1 MTYKK
6 INFLIFS
13 IIFLVFINCTKTDK
27 TNESNFYEIN
37 ATIKGVKE
45 NSKVTLVNYEEN
57 KVIDSTI
64 IKNGKFRFKG
74 KVDFPFFA
82 AVFVDDDW
90 FDIQFW
96 VEKGEI
102 LINTDKQTILKFRED
117 GSKYF
122 ATGNEINPLYQ
133 RYNTFMKPSE
143 NKKGEKY
150 QLMKKGI
157 ISEKDFQQQIDTIYK
172 LVFQFFNDESNA
184 DNYLSLSEM
193 INYREGIPK
202 KDLKIYYNKLSKK
215 LKNTP
220 KGKALYDYFT
230 YDGVKVGEIAPEIIA
245 KNVNGKEI
253 SLKDYRGNY
262 VLLDFWASWCMPCI
276 AEIKTTLPILYKKYQ
291 SDNFKII
298 SFSTDNDTESW
309 LKKST
314 ELNMNWDNISN
325 NIKANINPVA
335 IKYGVKVLPTRF
347 LIDPNGVVI
356 KRFTNEEDLL
366 VEIEK
371 LMK

>member
-1 MTYKK
+1 M
-6 INFLIFS
+6 
-13 IIFLVFINCTKTDK
+13 FLVFINCTKTDK
-27 TNESNFYEIN
+27 TTKTEFYQIN

-45 NSKVTLVNYEEN
+45 NSKVALFNYDEK
-57 KVIDSTI
+57 KVIDTTI
-64 IKNGKFRFKG
+64 IKHGKFYFKG
-74 KVDFPFFA
+74 NLEFPFQA
-82 AVFVDDDW
+82 AISIDDEW
-90 FDIQFW
+90 LMIPFW
-96 VEKGEI
+96 AEKGEI
-102 LINTDKQTILKFRED
+102 SINTDKQTIIKFRGD
-117 GSKYF
+117 DSKYF
-122 ATGNEINPLYQ
+122 ATGKEINPLYQ
-133 RYNTFMKPSE
+133 RYNEFMKPSQ
-143 NKKGEKY
+143 NIKGEKY

-157 ISEKDFQQQIDTIYK
+157 ISEKEFQQQIDTIFK

-202 KDLKIYYNKLSKK
+202 KDLKIYYNKLSQK
-215 LKNTP
+215 LKDSP
-220 KGKALYDYFT
+220 KGKALYAYFT
-230 YDGVKVGEIAPEIIA
+230 YNGVKVGEIAPEIIA

-276 AEIKTTLPILYKKYQ
+276 EEIKTTLPILHKKYQ

-298 SFSTDNDTESW
+298 SFSSDNDTESW
-309 LKKST
+309 IKKSA
-314 ELNMNWDNISN
+314 ELNMAWDNISN
-325 NIKANINPVA
+325 NISANINPIA

-356 KRFTNEEDLL
+356 KRFTDEEDLL
-366 VEIEK
+366 IEIDK